1 MLSGVQSQRARS
13 RLRKNDELPHY
24 SVWVNFLLLLLSI
37 PHALVARPDCI
48 QTRLLCPHLC
58 FAPLVHP
65 GTPPPLVSPRHDDQS
80 PRRIGRSPQRWPDAS
95 RPIKLLSMHTCT
107 DCVPCTTGPLLHPR
121 CSRHRA
127 CGVNRKEIPFPSEDS
142 EAKILLS
149 KVKGQYY
156 ATSSKCTHYGAP
168 LAKGVLTAEGRLVW
182 WVLS

>member
-1 MLSGVQSQRARS
+1 MTSCPTRFGSTFSSSCFQYRMLSLLGRTAFRPAYQSAARIFASPLSSTPSHLRLSSLRAMTTKVRVGS
-13 RLRKNDELPHY
+13 VDLLNDGQMQ
-24 SVWVNFLLLLLSI
+24 VALSSCSLCI
-37 PHALVARPDCI
+37 HALTVY
-48 QTRLLCPHLC
+48 
-58 FAPLVHP
+58 PL
-65 GTPPPLVSPRHDDQS
+65 PLD
-80 PRRIGRSPQRWPDAS
+80 RS
-95 RPIKLLSMHTCT
+95 CT
-107 DCVPCTTGPLLHPR
+107 LG

-182 WVLS
+182 WVPS